1 MPIQKITSG
10 IIQDGAVAAADIV
23 SVSNTAISGLITAS
37 QIAAVSNTAIT
48 GLIQASQI
56 GSANATLVTS
66 GTLPGARLPVG
77 SVLQVVQATLA
88 GTQAV
93 SGASAWADVTSERTL
108 SVSITPTSAS
118 SKILVS
124 FVVNC
129 DGENNLYFRI
139 LRGATVVGVGNA
151 DGSRQQVSAGNAA
164 ISGNSNGTT
173 MMMNQFLDSPATTSS
188 TTYKIQAYCDS
199 SAGSGTYYINYA
211 SGDANNAHSSRC
223 ISSITVMEIAA

>member
-1 MPIQKITSG
+1 MPLSQIKTNSIAAGNITSAL
-10 IIQDGAVAAADIV
+10 ITSVA
-23 SVSNTAISGLITAS
+23 NTAIVGRIATA
-37 QIAAVSNTAIT
+37 QQPT
-48 GLIQASQI
+48 GA
-56 GSANATLVTS
+56 
-66 GTLPGARLPVG
+66 
-77 SVLQVVQATLA
+77 VLQVVQATLL

-93 SGASAWADVTSERTL
+93 SGASAWADVTSL

-151 DGSRQQVSAGNAA
+151 DGSRQQVSAANGYVPSNS
-164 ISGNSNGTT
+164 SGTI

-188 TTYKIQAYCDS
+188 TTYKIQAYAND
-199 SAGSGTYYINYA
+199 SAGSGIYYINYA
-211 SGDANNAHSSRC
+211 SGDGNNAHSSRC
-223 ISSITVMEIAA
+223 MSSITVMEIAA

>member
-1 MPIQKITSG
+1 MAIQKITSG
-10 IIQDGAVAAADIV
+10 IIQDGAVSAIDIV
-23 SVSNTAISGLITAS
+23 SVA
-37 QIAAVSNTAIT
+37 NTAIT
-48 GLIQASQI
+48 GNIISSQITSVANTQLTGLIEAAQI
-56 GSANATLVTS
+56 GSANASLVTS
-66 GTLPGARLPVG
+66 GTLPKTRLPTG
-77 SVLQVVQATLA
+77 TVLQVVQATLT

-93 SGASAWADVTSERTL
+93 SGTSAWADVTSL

-164 ISGNSNGTT
+164 IPSNANGTT

-199 SAGSGTYYINYA
+199 GAGSGTYYINYA
-211 SGDANNAHSSRC
+211 SGDANNAYSSRSM
-223 ISSITVMEIAA
+223 SSITVMEISA